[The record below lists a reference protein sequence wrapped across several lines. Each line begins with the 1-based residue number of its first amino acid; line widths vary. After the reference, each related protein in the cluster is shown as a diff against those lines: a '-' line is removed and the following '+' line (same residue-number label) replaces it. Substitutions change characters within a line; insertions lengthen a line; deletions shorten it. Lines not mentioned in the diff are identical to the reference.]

1 MISANQIREIH
12 LRLKEIKKDL
22 DTRSEF
28 LESRTKSEL
37 LEIFYAREQ
46 DWRDCIS
53 DLYETIFELQNMSA
67 NLMLEKIRETSYY
80 GELSNAE

>member
-12 LRLKEIKKDL
+12 LRLNEIKKEL
-22 DTRSEF
+22 DIKSEF
-28 LESRTKSEL
+28 LESRTKTEL

-46 DWRDCIS
+46 AWRNCVS

-67 NLMLEKIRETSYY
+67 NLMLEKIRESSYY
-80 GELSNAE
+80 EDLTDAE

>member
-12 LRLKEIKKDL
+12 LRLNEIKKDL
-22 DTRSEF
+22 DTKSDF
-28 LESRTKSEL
+28 LESRTKTEL

-46 DWRDCIS
+46 DWRNCIS

-67 NLMLEKIRETSYY
+67 NLMLEKIRETSFT
-80 GELSNAE
+80 GEYSNAK